1 MTQRDPTTRRGLRA
15 VSSGGDHY
23 ADWQSVYEDNAVW
36 IYRTIYARVGNKPD
50 AEDLTAEVFL
60 AALRPLR
67 LTVTKAEVR
76 AYLRTTART
85 VLAAHWR
92 ETLGREITSIP
103 DTQDIAD
110 QPPRPMSPS
119 APPGTCQSSL
129 GCPAGKLSS
138 NSGTALPAMLFDQG
152 VSREDWYHRR
162 QRQGA
167 AASGIAPGRPDQRP
181 GRVMNPRG
189 LRRYVDDLLRG
200 ADPSPFAPMILR
212 RHRSV
217 PRSSC
222 APVDPVTTHPARSS
236 SPS

>member
-1 MTQRDPTTRRGLRA
+1 MGTGQPTVMTQRDPTTRRGLRA

-110 QPPRPMSPS
+110 QLPEADEPIST
-119 APPGTCQSSL
+119 APEHARAVL
-129 GCPAGKLSS
+129 A
-138 NSGTALPAMLFDQG
+138 ALPENYRRILELRFLQCCSIKESAARMGTTVANAKVLQHRALRLAAQINDQ
-152 VSREDWYHRR
+152 D
-162 QRQGA
+162 
-167 AASGIAPGRPDQRP
+167 AS
-181 GRVMNPRG
+181 
-189 LRRYVDDLLRG
+189 
-200 ADPSPFAPMILR
+200 
-212 RHRSV
+212 
-217 PRSSC
+217 
-222 APVDPVTTHPARSS
+222 
-236 SPS
+236 